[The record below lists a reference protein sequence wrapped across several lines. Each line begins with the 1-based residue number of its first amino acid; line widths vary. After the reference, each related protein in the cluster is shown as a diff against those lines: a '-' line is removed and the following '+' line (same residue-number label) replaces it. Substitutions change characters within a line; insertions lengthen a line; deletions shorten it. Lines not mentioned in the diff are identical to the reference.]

1 MFGGDLGG
9 GRKANEAAD
18 FRRDIGP
25 MIVETNID
33 EAADEVEL
41 RELWSIATMIR
52 RRQDEEAGPP
62 ASTYLAMAVADDVG
76 GRFGVKPQV
85 TGSQPIAPALP
96 ASGPWAGGDPC
107 GDELPLGFS
116 IEELPALGGASEPLR
131 SSVEIEAPAQVS
143 GADSGKR

>member
-1 MFGGDLGG
+1 MIELNGLD
-9 GRKANEAAD
+9 EIAD
-18 FRRDIGP
+18 WLDQ
-25 MIVETNID
+25 
-33 EAADEVEL
+33 
-41 RELWSIATMIR
+41 RELYMGATMIR
-52 RRQDEEAGPP
+52 RDKDAVDGPG
-62 ASTYLAMAVADDVG
+62 ASTYLAMALADDVG
-76 GRFGVKPQV
+76 GRFGIKPQV

>member
-1 MFGGDLGG
+1 MT
-9 GRKANEAAD
+9 
-18 FRRDIGP
+18 
-25 MIVETNID
+25 VETNID

-107 GDELPLGFS
+107 GIEPPLNFAIDEVGA
-116 IEELPALGGASEPLR
+116 ALGGAGSEPVHSAGAEV
-131 SSVEIEAPAQVS
+131 SSPQVS
-143 GADSGKR
+143 GCAEEHDSGQR